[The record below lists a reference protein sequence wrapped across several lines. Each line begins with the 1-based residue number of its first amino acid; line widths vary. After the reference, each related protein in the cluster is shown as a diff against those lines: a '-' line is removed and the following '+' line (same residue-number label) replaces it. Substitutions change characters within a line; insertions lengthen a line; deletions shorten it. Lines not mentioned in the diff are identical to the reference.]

1 MEKGKGADPK
11 GSAPRPSKDLLPGK
25 NCRGEPR
32 SPAEKRSFSDFPK
45 KNNRIFA
52 LRRWI
57 LLWQN
62 PRATEGR
69 PYGYFFDTLKRDTRK
84 GVPSALKFIPVFF
97 RGKTVVFPE
106 DPVEIAD
113 IFVAHG
119 QGDVADPLAGVLQQP
134 GGLP

>member
-1 MEKGKGADPK
+1 MQQLFFRL
-11 GSAPRPSKDLLPGK
+11 SMNLLPGK

-45 KNNRIFA
+45 ENNCIFA

-69 PYGYFFDTLKRDTRK
+69 PYGYFFDKLKK
-84 GVPSALKFIPVFF
+84 SCCNM
-97 RGKTVVFPE
+97 
-106 DPVEIAD
+106 
-113 IFVAHG
+113 
-119 QGDVADPLAGVLQQP
+119 QQ
-134 GGLP
+134 LFLIL

>member
-1 MEKGKGADPK
+1 MLPK
-11 GSAPRPSKDLLPGK
+11 SLLPGK

-45 KNNRIFA
+45 ENNRIFA

-69 PYGYFFDTLKRDTRK
+69 PYGYFFDKLKGAVQMDSSLFCRACGIT
-84 GVPSALKFIPVFF
+84 
-97 RGKTVVFPE
+97 
-106 DPVEIAD
+106 
-113 IFVAHG
+113 H
-119 QGDVADPLAGVLQQP
+119 ADPAG
-134 GGLP
+134 

>member
-1 MEKGKGADPK
+1 MLPK
-11 GSAPRPSKDLLPGK
+11 SLLPGK

-45 KNNRIFA
+45 ENNRIFA

-69 PYGYFFDTLKRDTRK
+69 PYGYFFDKLISPPGK
-84 GVPSALKFIPVFF
+84 IPDGLFLF
-97 RGKTVVFPE
+97 LYEYFDFYGIIITTKERRE
-106 DPVEIAD
+106 
-113 IFVAHG
+113 
-119 QGDVADPLAGVLQQP
+119 LQWN
-134 GGLP
+134 GFGIC

>member
-1 MEKGKGADPK
+1 MLPK
-11 GSAPRPSKDLLPGK
+11 SLLPGK

-45 KNNRIFA
+45 ENNRIFA

-69 PYGYFFDTLKRDTRK
+69 PYGYFFDKLQTGMTNVMLVFSAINYVTSFRASANT
-84 GVPSALKFIPVFF
+84 GVGIP
-97 RGKTVVFPE
+97 
-106 DPVEIAD
+106 
-113 IFVAHG
+113 
-119 QGDVADPLAGVLQQP
+119 
-134 GGLP
+134 